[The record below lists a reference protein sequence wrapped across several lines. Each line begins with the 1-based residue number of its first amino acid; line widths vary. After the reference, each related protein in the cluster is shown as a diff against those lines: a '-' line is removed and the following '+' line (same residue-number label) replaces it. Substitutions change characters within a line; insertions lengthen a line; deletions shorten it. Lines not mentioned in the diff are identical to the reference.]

1 MIHKQLPSLDSSKAL
16 MGEQK
21 PQANQS
27 FIIQAFKLKLD
38 KHLS

>member
-21 PQANQS
+21 PQLDQS
-27 FIIQAFKLKLD
+27 FIIQAPKLKLD
-38 KHLS
+38 K